1 MPSIDVDIAPPT
13 NWQDFERL
21 TLDYARIHWKNE
33 YAERNGRQ
41 GQAQAGVDVYG
52 YNYSANEWTGIQCKK
67 KNNSATPS
75 KGLTTS
81 EIDNEVQL
89 AEAFMPKLD
98 RFVIATTSPRD
109 AKLQGHVRTLYQAGQ
124 PFKVS
129 LMFWDDFQDFL
140 NNDSKL
146 MYGYYQ
152 KVLEY
157 RQKYN
162 PLEQYLLLLRSA
174 FDRPALNTPFH
185 LENRAT
191 DFIKAISD
199 TQRAI
204 STGILVD
211 RESHVVDECRPPRSK
226 IANLTK
232 AAKHLQ
238 KAREIATKAVSD
250 GVIVEHETV
259 IEILSPEVATD
270 LNALRRSAI
279 ELLNEELS
287 KHQLDVIEHEL

>member
-1 MPSIDVDIAPPT
+1 MPSIEVDIAPPT

-21 TLDYARIHWKNE
+21 TLDYARIHWKND

-67 KNNSATPS
+67 KNNSAAPS

-81 EIDNEVQL
+81 EIDKEVQL
-89 AEAFMPKLD
+89 AEAFNSNLG
-98 RFVIATTSPRD
+98 RFIIATTGPRD
-109 AKLQGHVRTLYQAGQ
+109 AKLQVHVRALNQARR

-146 MYGYYQ
+146 MYRYYQ
-152 KVLEY
+152 EVLEY

-185 LENRAT
+185 LENRAK

-211 RESHVVDECRPPRSK
+211 RESHVVDECRPPQPK

-232 AAKHLQ
+232 AAKHLK
-238 KAREIATKAVSD
+238 KAREIATKALSD

-259 IEILSPEVATD
+259 IEIRSHEVATK
-270 LNALRRSAI
+270 LNDHRRSAI
-279 ELLNEELS
+279 ELLNDELS
-287 KHQLDVIEHEL
+287 KHQLDVIDHEL